1 MDKAARQQ
9 KIRDIDDQLL
19 RVHAELAAVLAN
31 MQGVADRFN
40 EERLQILKDIQR
52 QTRRGTIS
60 ELSLRIGARADR
72 PLASPFAEWR
82 KRTSGGVR
90 SASTGDSRRAG
101 ARTSAIAKRRV
112 DGWSMKDLLTFAL
125 PAEFELVEMVELE
138 LRPLRKRA
146 AQITATGTRL
156 IQSRF
161 QHCRYLDA
169 PASRSRRSRPASAV
183 PADPQ
188 RPEAHQDS
196 GRTERPQFRTPLT
209 HIR

>member
-9 KIRDIDDQLL
+9 KIRDIDNQLL
-19 RVHAELAAVLAN
+19 QVHTDLAKVLAD

-72 PLASPFAEWR
+72 PLASPVAEWR
-82 KRTSGGVR
+82 KRDSGGIR
-90 SASTGDSRRAG
+90 SAMTGDTRRGG
-101 ARTSAIAKRRV
+101 ARTSAITKRRV
-112 DGWSMKDLLTFAL
+112 DGWSLKDLLGFAL
-125 PAEFELVEMVELE
+125 PAEYELVEMVELE

-169 PASRSRRSRPASAV
+169 PASRSRRPRAASPI

-188 RPEAHQDS
+188 PAESPLDS
-196 GRTERPQFRTPLT
+196 GRPERPQFRNPLPN
-209 HIR
+209 IR